1 MRIVDCTTFV
11 IANPPP
17 HFGGR
22 YFMVVK
28 LTTDT
33 GVVGYGEIY
42 VATFGPHTVAAM
54 VADLADRWVIDAD
67 PNRIEL
73 LWRRMYSS
81 GYALRPDPTLVG
93 VMSGI
98 EMACWDIVGK
108 DAGKPVYDL
117 LGGRVHDRIRTYTYL
132 YPADGRPDV
141 YTDPAQAAEQAAFE
155 VERGFTAVK
164 FDPAGPYTAFDG
176 HQPSLDD
183 IDRSVAITAAVRE
196 AVGSKAD
203 LLFGTHGQFTAAGA
217 IRLARRLEPFDPL
230 WFEEPTQPD
239 QPEEMARVARQTSI
253 PVATGERLTTLTEFA
268 ALATTSGGSDLAA
281 QPRSV
286 RRVARRQEDRRDRR
300 GVGLPDRSAPLLG
313 PDPGRGQH
321 PARGDAAEPAD
332 RRGHPGLVG
341 LPRRTPDHTD
351 PVGGRPRDPVA
362 RTRPRRRVE
371 RSGSP
376 RQPLPHRRRVAPDHE
391 CDARG
396 QTPGV
401 TAGTRHG
408 QRAAM

>member
-11 IANPPP
+11 IGNPPP

-22 YFMVVK
+22 YFIVVK

-33 GVVGYGEIY
+33 GIVGYGEIY

-54 VADLADRWVIDAD
+54 VADIADRLVIDAD

-108 DAGKPVYDL
+108 DAGKPIYDL
-117 LGGRVHDRIRTYTYL
+117 LGGRVHERIRTYTYL

-155 VERGFTAVK
+155 IERGFTAVK

-183 IDRSVAITAAVRE
+183 IERSVAITGAIRE
-196 AVGSKAD
+196 AVGVEGRPAVRHTWAVHGRRCD
-203 LLFGTHGQFTAAGA
+203 PLGAAVGAVRPAVVRGTDAAGS
-217 IRLARRLEPFDPL
+217 ARGDGAGGTADVDPGG
-230 WFEEPTQPD
+230 D
-239 QPEEMARVARQTSI
+239 RR
-253 PVATGERLTTLTEFA
+253 A
-268 ALATTSGGSDLAA
+268 ADDDH
-281 QPRSV
+281 RV
-286 RRVARRQEDRRDRR
+286 RRAGPDIRRRRSGSRTLDAAAGCSPGRRSRPSPRRR
-300 GVGLPDRSAPLLG
+300 GVRS
-313 PDPGRGQH
+313 
-321 PARGDAAEPAD
+321 
-332 RRGHPGLVG
+332 
-341 LPRRTPDHTD
+341 RRTSIRARSSA
-351 PVGGRPRDPVA
+351 RPTSSWRRHC
-362 RTRPRRRVE
+362 RT
-371 RSGSP
+371 
-376 RQPLPHRRRVAPDHE
+376 
-391 CDARG
+391 C
-396 QTPGV
+396 
-401 TAGTRHG
+401 
-408 QRAAM
+408 